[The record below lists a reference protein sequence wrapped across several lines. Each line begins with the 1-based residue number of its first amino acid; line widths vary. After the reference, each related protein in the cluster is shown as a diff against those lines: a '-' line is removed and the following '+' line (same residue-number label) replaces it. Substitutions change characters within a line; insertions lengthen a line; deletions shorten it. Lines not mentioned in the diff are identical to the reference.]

1 MTTSVK
7 QPPMRWRDYLLERG
21 AGLDQFWAEHL
32 ASRQRSLL
40 LVVGR
45 GFDPRMGLGLAC
57 LLRAGGAGPRDVL
70 ALGMQEG
77 ETPPCPLRSELT
89 EADWSALTGAV
100 AGRGSLTTRPLPF

>member
-1 MTTSVK
+1 MAAPVD

-32 ASRQRSLL
+32 AGRERSVL

-45 GFDPRMGLGLAC
+45 GFDPRMRLGLEC

-70 ALGMQEG
+70 ALEMQEG
-77 ETPPCPLRSELT
+77 ETPPCPSRCELT
-89 EADWSALTGAV
+89 EANWTALTGAV
-100 AGRGSLTTRPLPF
+100 